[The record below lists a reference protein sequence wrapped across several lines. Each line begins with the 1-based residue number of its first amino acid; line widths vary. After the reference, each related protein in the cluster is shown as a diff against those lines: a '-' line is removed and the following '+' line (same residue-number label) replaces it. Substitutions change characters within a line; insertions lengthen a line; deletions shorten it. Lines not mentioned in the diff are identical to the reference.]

1 MNEDINPRCASNRPL
16 DYPMRPEHIASSET
30 LWPTFNTTN

>member
-1 MNEDINPRCASNRPL
+1 MNEDVNPRHASKRPL